1 MTKLLYRIPFESKYA
16 HFRKQQLTPCKP
28 VRVPKTRSTEY
39 AALELSNDTGR
50 TLYEFSLI
58 LTNAFDRLDHTILI
72 QKLNHCGTI
81 GSSLTSLQ
89 SY

>member
-1 MTKLLYRIPFESKYA
+1 MQTSTGSKKK
-16 HFRKQQLTPCKP
+16 H
-28 VRVPKTRSTEY
+28 STEC
-39 AALELSNDTGR
+39 AAPELSNDTGR

-58 LTNAFDRLDHTILI
+58 FTNAFDRLDHTILI
-72 QKLNHCGTI
+72 QKLNHCGTM